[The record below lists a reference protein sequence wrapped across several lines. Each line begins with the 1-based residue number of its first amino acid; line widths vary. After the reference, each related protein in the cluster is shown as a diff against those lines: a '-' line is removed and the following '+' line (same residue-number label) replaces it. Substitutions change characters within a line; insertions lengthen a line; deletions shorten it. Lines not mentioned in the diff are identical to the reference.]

1 MRSLLVI
8 FAILSAL
15 VVTGCATEYKVYE
28 GRNNVIEGKG
38 GTKIVVDGMEIWD
51 NGDPP
56 RTYQVLGV
64 IEDSRSGGLIA
75 QAMHNGDMV
84 SKARA
89 YGGEALIKLSADS
102 EITGYITSSSGSAN
116 VYGNNISGYGT
127 TLTMPARRNYTKYAV
142 IKYVK

>member
-56 RTYQVLGV
+56 RTYQVLNA
-64 IEDSRSGGLIA
+64 INLSKILI
-75 QAMHNGDMV
+75 
-84 SKARA
+84 
-89 YGGEALIKLSADS
+89 I
-102 EITGYITSSSGSAN
+102 IT
-116 VYGNNISGYGT
+116 
-127 TLTMPARRNYTKYAV
+127 
-142 IKYVK
+142 